1 MNETISGVFIIGVL
15 VFYAGLIAGFL
26 LWNVGRSLRRSGK
39 KKTRAAVV
47 ELPSLSRVFN
57 PTQDAH

>member
-15 VFYAGLIAGFL
+15 LFYAGLIVGFL

-39 KKTRAAVV
+39 KSTRPAVL
-47 ELPSLSRVFN
+47 ELPNLSRVFN
-57 PTQDAH
+57 PTHDAH